1 METALSKEFLSKLGV
16 GASIVTAVFVLGGA
30 FFIYRTY
37 LETTLV
43 KLQIEQLEKEL
54 TTNI

>member
-54 TTNI
+54 STNI